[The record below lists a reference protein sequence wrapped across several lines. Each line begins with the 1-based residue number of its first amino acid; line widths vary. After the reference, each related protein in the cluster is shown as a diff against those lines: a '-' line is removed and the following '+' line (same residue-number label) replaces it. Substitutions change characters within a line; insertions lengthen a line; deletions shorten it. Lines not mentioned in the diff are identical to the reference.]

1 MKWLKWARLWRAQTK
16 TFALVASFLLSD
28 LFSEELRWSQFQ
40 IHFCPADWETQTAPY
55 NPTRVYERNK
65 VRTMAPVLSSN
76 WKSLQDKLKQDTTKE
91 KKLKAPR
98 TERQLNTIAK
108 RRRQEAKQ
116 LLGAPGPS
124 IPATKRNRMSISGQP
139 PTASLALW
147 AEDNEISAKDLAA
160 AYGDGVKNGI
170 MNGAEE
176 DKINEGLA
184 KDVEIGQYVAMD
196 CEMVGVGGE
205 EDRSVLARVSIVNY
219 NGAQIYDSFVRPKEF
234 VTDWRTKVSGVSPKN
249 MPTARSFEDVQ
260 ASVAEILKDS
270 VLVGHAIKND
280 LDVLMIGHPKK
291 DIRDTSRF
299 IGFRKY
305 ASGRTPSLKKLASEV
320 LGVQIQSG
328 AHSSVEDARATML
341 LFRRFKQQFDL
352 EHAKRFPQ
360 RVKADGST
368 AKSGKK
374 SKGKK

>member
-1 MKWLKWARLWRAQTK
+1 
-16 TFALVASFLLSD
+16 
-28 LFSEELRWSQFQ
+28 
-40 IHFCPADWETQTAPY
+40 
-55 NPTRVYERNK
+55 
-65 VRTMAPVLSSN
+65 MAPELSLN
-76 WKSLQDKLKQDTTKE
+76 WKSLQAKLKQDTNE
-91 KKLKAPR
+91 KKPKAPR
-98 TERQLNTIAK
+98 TERQLNTSAK

-116 LLGAPGPS
+116 LLGAPSLSRPT
-124 IPATKRNRMSISGQP
+124 TKRNRMSVTVQQP

-170 MNGAEE
+170 MAGAEE

-184 KDVEIGQYVAMD
+184 IDVEIGQYVAMD

-219 NGAQIYDSFVRPKEF
+219 NGAQVYDSFVRPKEF

-249 MPTARSFEDVQ
+249 MPTARSFEEVQ

-352 EHAKRFPQ
+352 EHAKRYPQ
-360 RVKADGST
+360 RLRVGASAT
-368 AKSGKK
+368 KSGKK
-374 SKGKK
+374 NKGKK